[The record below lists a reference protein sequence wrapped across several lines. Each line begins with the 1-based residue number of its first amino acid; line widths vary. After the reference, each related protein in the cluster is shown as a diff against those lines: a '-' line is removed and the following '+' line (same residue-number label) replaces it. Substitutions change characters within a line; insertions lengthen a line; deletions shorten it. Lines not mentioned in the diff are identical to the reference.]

1 MLENVGG
8 KISLEMQTPKLLWI
22 KNKLPKIWSKAANF
36 FDLSDFLTWKATGGS
51 KVRSL
56 CSTVC
61 KWTFEGLLKTWNE
74 TYFRQIGLGDLADE
88 NFERIGSD
96 ILRLVLSL
104 IGEEKCVVRKFFE
117 FILAGVG
124 LVRKKSKFSSSGPI
138 SSRQNVQILPKM
150 YKFLTKMCKFLAMA
164 RKMSL

>member
-1 MLENVGG
+1 
-8 KISLEMQTPKLLWI
+8 MQTPKLLWI
-22 KNKLPKIWSKAANF
+22 KNKLPKVWSKAANF

-96 ILRLVLSL
+96 ILRLVPSL
-104 IGEEKCVVRKFFE
+104 IGEEKCAVRKIFE
-117 FILAGVG
+117 FILARVG
-124 LVRKKSKFSSSGPI
+124 W
-138 SSRQNVQILPKM
+138 
-150 YKFLTKMCKFLAMA
+150 
-164 RKMSL
+164 

>member
-1 MLENVGG
+1 
-8 KISLEMQTPKLLWI
+8 MQTPKLLWI

-88 NFERIGSD
+88 NFERIGTD
-96 ILRLVLSL
+96 ILRLVPFFTTYSQTVLQQMA
-104 IGEEKCVVRKFFE
+104 IPATFCRCV
-117 FILAGVG
+117 I
-124 LVRKKSKFSSSGPI
+124 
-138 SSRQNVQILPKM
+138 
-150 YKFLTKMCKFLAMA
+150 
-164 RKMSL
+164 

>member
-1 MLENVGG
+1 
-8 KISLEMQTPKLLWI
+8 MQTPKLLWI
-22 KNKLPKIWSKAANF
+22 KNKLPKVWSKAANF

-96 ILRLVLSL
+96 ILRLVPFFTTYSQTALFFLKIWANPGLFCLFFTVNLFTTL
-104 IGEEKCVVRKFFE
+104 IY
-117 FILAGVG
+117 
-124 LVRKKSKFSSSGPI
+124 
-138 SSRQNVQILPKM
+138 KM
-150 YKFLTKMCKFLAMA
+150 GIQ
-164 RKMSL
+164 